1 MESVQFL
8 AGGGEMGERIRAYD
22 WSSTSVG
29 AIETWPQSLKTTL
42 SIIVNSN
49 FPMFLWWGDDLVQ
62 FYNDAYRKILGVD
75 GRHPGALGQTA
86 EKCWPEVWNSIS
98 PLIDQVTKKGES
110 VYIEDLMLP
119 LYRNGKMG
127 DAYWTFGYSPVKDEA
142 EKVAGVIVVCTENT
156 DRIKDYAKLKE
167 SEDLLSFAI
176 ESAELATWDL
186 NPITNKFT
194 GNDRLKEW
202 FGLPKEA
209 EIDLPDAVNTIA
221 EKDREAVAEAIL
233 KALQYPGEKY
243 EIEYTIVNSKTK
255 TERTVVAKGKAW
267 FNEDKIAYRFNGTL
281 QDITDKLE
289 IRKAEVEKENYFRRL
304 TDAVPAIIWITRP
317 DGYCTFL
324 NKNWYDHTGQT
335 KQEAEGFGWL
345 NATHPDDKEEA
356 GRAFLEANK
365 NQEYFSVA
373 YRLKN
378 KDGEY
383 RWVMD
388 SATPKFDD
396 NGGYEGFVGTVVDI
410 HEQKMAEVQI
420 KESEQRFRTLIASAP
435 IAIGLFVGR
444 DLVIENQNEIFNQIV
459 GKGDVTGWKL
469 IEAMP
474 ELVTEGQPFL
484 QILDDV
490 FTSGKMFQTFGTQV
504 KIVQNGVLTYNYY
517 DFTYTPIFD
526 SQGKVYAILDIAID
540 VTENVLAQKRIE
552 ESEINLRNTISKAPV
567 AMCIFKGK
575 EHTVEIANDKMLELW
590 GKTTSQVFGKPIIE
604 GLPEIVG
611 QGFEALLDSVFETGK
626 TINANE
632 VPVNL
637 PREENLKLV
646 YVDFVYEAFRESDGS
661 ISGIMAVAID
671 VTQQVLARK
680 KIEEAEEKAR
690 LAIESAD
697 LGSYEVDLLT
707 NEMSTSERFD
717 EIWGGHSTFRNELAS
732 YIHPED
738 LPIRNEAHKK
748 SIESGILEYETRLLR
763 KDKSIRWARVKGK
776 LIYDENKTPIALI
789 GVVQDNTEQKQFAEQ
804 LTKLVK
810 ERTLELHRSNED
822 LLQFAHVASH
832 DLKEPVRKIKIFSS
846 MLQSDYGELLPE
858 RGMKYLNKVHNAT
871 DRMFSMIEGVLAY
884 SEFTSAEQKNEI
896 ISLDKIID
904 NIESDLEL
912 LIRQK
917 NATIIRENLPEIE
930 GADVL
935 IHQLFYNLMNN
946 ALKFSK
952 SDVPT
957 VIEINSENETSTDG
971 DEMVKITVSDNGI
984 GIDPSFSEKIFDVF
998 SRLNAKDDYEGTGL
1012 GLALCKKI
1020 VERHH
1025 GSISATG
1032 IRGEKAIF
1040 TILLPKKQLLEIE

>member
-8 AGGGEMGERIRAYD
+8 AGGSEMGERIRAYD

-221 EKDREAVAEAIL
+221 EKDREAVAEAIS

-267 FNEDKIAYRFNGTL
+267 FNEYKIAYRFNGTL

-388 SATPKFDD
+388 SATPKFNE
-396 NGGYEGFVGTVVDI
+396 NGEYEGFVGTVVDI

-575 EHTVEIANDKMLELW
+575 EHTVEIAND
-590 GKTTSQVFGKPIIE
+590 
-604 GLPEIVG
+604 
-611 QGFEALLDSVFETGK
+611 
-626 TINANE
+626 
-632 VPVNL
+632 
-637 PREENLKLV
+637 
-646 YVDFVYEAFRESDGS
+646 
-661 ISGIMAVAID
+661 
-671 VTQQVLARK
+671 
-680 KIEEAEEKAR
+680 
-690 LAIESAD
+690 
-697 LGSYEVDLLT
+697 
-707 NEMSTSERFD
+707 
-717 EIWGGHSTFRNELAS
+717 
-732 YIHPED
+732 
-738 LPIRNEAHKK
+738 
-748 SIESGILEYETRLLR
+748 
-763 KDKSIRWARVKGK
+763 
-776 LIYDENKTPIALI
+776 
-789 GVVQDNTEQKQFAEQ
+789 
-804 LTKLVK
+804 
-810 ERTLELHRSNED
+810 
-822 LLQFAHVASH
+822 
-832 DLKEPVRKIKIFSS
+832 
-846 MLQSDYGELLPE
+846 
-858 RGMKYLNKVHNAT
+858 
-871 DRMFSMIEGVLAY
+871 RMFSMIEGVLAY

-912 LIRQK
+912 LIQQK

-935 IHQLFYNLMNN
+935 IHQLFYNLINN

-957 VIEINSENETSTDG
+957 VIEINSEDDTSTEG

-1025 GSISATG
+1025 GTISATG

>member
-156 DRIKDYAKLKE
+156 DRVKDYTKLKE

-186 NPITNKFT
+186 NPITNKFA

-221 EKDREAVAEAIL
+221 EKDREAVVEAIS

-255 TERTVVAKGKAW
+255 IERTVVAKGKAW

-304 TDAVPAIIWITRP
+304 TDAVPAIIWITQA

-335 KQEAEGFGWL
+335 KEEAEGFGWL

-378 KDGEY
+378 KNGEY

-388 SATPKFDD
+388 SATPKFND
-396 NGGYEGFVGTVVDI
+396 NGEYEGFVGTVVDI

-637 PREENLKLV
+637 PREENLKLI

-763 KDKSIRWARVKGK
+763 KDKSIRWARIKGK

-789 GVVQDNTEQKQFAEQ
+789 GVVQDITEQKQFAEQ

-912 LIRQK
+912 LIQQK

-935 IHQLFYNLMNN
+935 IHQLFYNLINN

-957 VIEINSENETSTDG
+957 VIEINSENEISADG

-1025 GSISATG
+1025 GTISATG

>member
-8 AGGGEMGERIRAYD
+8 AGGGEMGERIHAYD

-42 SIIVNSN
+42 SIIINSN

-156 DRIKDYAKLKE
+156 DRVKDYAKLKE

-221 EKDREAVAEAIL
+221 EKDREAVAEAIS

-304 TDAVPAIIWITRP
+304 TDAVPAIIWITRA

-335 KQEAEGFGWL
+335 KEEAEGFGWL

-378 KDGEY
+378 KNGEY

-396 NGGYEGFVGTVVDI
+396 NGEYEGFVGTVVDI
-410 HEQKMAEVQI
+410 HEQKLAEVQI

-590 GKTTSQVFGKPIIE
+590 GKTTSQVSGKPIIE

-637 PREENLKLV
+637 PREENLKLI

-717 EIWGGHSTFRNELAS
+717 EIWGGHSTFRSELAS

-748 SIESGILEYETRLLR
+748 SIESGVLEYETRLLR

-789 GVVQDNTEQKQFAEQ
+789 GVVQDITEQKQFAEQ

-896 ISLDKIID
+896 IYLDKIID

-912 LIRQK
+912 LIQQK

-935 IHQLFYNLMNN
+935 IHQLFYNLINN

-957 VIEINSENETSTDG
+957 VIEINSEDDTSTDG

-1025 GSISATG
+1025 GTISATG